1 MVDNSDD
8 LDFIIKAA
16 HYAGVL
22 ETDGTIRVEEWEP
35 LIGVLVAYLID
46 YLYTGKYAGKDFFE
60 ELEKE
65 LIKNFASVRVDFI
78 E

>member
-1 MVDNSDD
+1 MVNNTDD

-22 ETDGTIRVEEWEP
+22 EEKGTICVEEWEP

-46 YLYTGKYAGKDFFE
+46 YLYTDKYEDKDFFE

-65 LIKNFASVRVDFI
+65 LIKNFERFDKDFI
-78 E
+78 